1 MAELIPRDWVLKNLL
16 FDVDKDVVRAAPSV
30 DRVKI
35 VRCRE
40 CDHCTHSV
48 FDPYGRGFCE
58 KIERTVEDDFFCGF
72 AKMDGGETHAAD

>member
-1 MAELIPRDWVLKNLL
+1 MGELIPRDWVLKNLL
-16 FDVDKDVVRAAPSV
+16 FDVDKDVVRAAPAV

-48 FDPYGRGFCE
+48 
-58 KIERTVEDDFFCGF
+58 
-72 AKMDGGETHAAD
+72 

>member
-1 MAELIPRDWVLKNLL
+1 MGELIHRDWVLKNLL
-16 FDVDKDVVRAAPSV
+16 FDVDRDVVRAAPAV

-48 FDPYGRGFCE
+48 FLPCGFGFCE
-58 KIERTVEDDFFCGF
+58 KLEHTVDDDFFCGF
-72 AKMDGGETHAAD
+72 AKIEGSETNA